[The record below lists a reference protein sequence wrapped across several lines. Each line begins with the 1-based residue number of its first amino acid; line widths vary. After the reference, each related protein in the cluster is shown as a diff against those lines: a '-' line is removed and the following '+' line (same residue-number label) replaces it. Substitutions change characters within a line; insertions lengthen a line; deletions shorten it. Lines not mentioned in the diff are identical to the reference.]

1 MERFTKELDVN
12 KDGHLDKEELEPMV
26 VRRRRTSATEEAN
39 RIFEQSDKNQDGE
52 LTHDEVL
59 QSYDEFMSD
68 YFVDDDDDDDD
79 VVDEWHDEL

>member
-1 MERFTKELDVN
+1 MQTTTYQESSTLPP
-12 KDGHLDKEELEPMV
+12 HPLL
-26 VRRRRTSATEEAN
+26 SL
-39 RIFEQSDKNQDGE
+39 QDGE